1 MNQRARLSLLILILV
16 VSVAAWSKL
25 RFVGRE
31 GYDEPQRWRV
41 QDYPGFQHGGFQH
54 GAGTEGRGSG
64 AGG

>member
-1 MNQRARLSLLILILV
+1 MTRKAVLSLLILTLV
-16 VSVAAWSKL
+16 VVVAAWSKL

-41 QDYPGFQHGGFQH
+41 QDYPGLQDGNH
-54 GAGTEGRGSG
+54 AGTAGRGSAT